1 MKIKAFQIF
10 CGLVIAT
17 LFTSCGE
24 YQKVLNGTDIIAKY
38 KAAETY
44 YEAGEYRK
52 AIRLFEQVIPS
63 YRENPRQN
71 VLFSFLLILT
81 IKTKTTT

>member
-10 CGLVIAT
+10 CSLVIAT

-44 YEAGEYRK
+44 YEAGEYRN

-63 YRENPRQN
+63 YRGKPQAER
-71 VLFSFLLILT
+71 LIFFFANYQLA
-81 IKTKTTT
+81 